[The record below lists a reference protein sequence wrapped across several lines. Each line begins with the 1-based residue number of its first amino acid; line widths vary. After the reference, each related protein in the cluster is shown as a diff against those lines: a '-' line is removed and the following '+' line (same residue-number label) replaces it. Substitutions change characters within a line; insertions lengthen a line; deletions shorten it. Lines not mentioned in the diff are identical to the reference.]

1 MPDIKLTYF
10 DFAGSRGEECR
21 LALHVAGVPFEDE
34 RLAGKQWGDIK
45 GSTPYGALP
54 VLTIAGKG
62 QLAQSNAILTF
73 IGRGHGLHPSDAWEA
88 ARHEAILA
96 ACEEL
101 RHRVN
106 EVLAIKEEPARKE
119 AREAMASGLL
129 QTWAARL
136 ERQIEGPFVAGDR
149 LHVADLKLF
158 IVVGW
163 FAKGVVDHVPPHVF
177 EPFRKLT
184 GLYDAVARHEKVASW
199 YARGG

>member
-34 RLAGKQWGDIK
+34 RLAGKQWGDLK
-45 GSTPYGALP
+45 ASTPYGALP
-54 VLTIAGKG
+54 VLTVACKG

-129 QTWAARL
+129 QTWGARL

>member
-34 RLAGKQWGDIK
+34 RLAGKQWGDLK
-45 GSTPYGALP
+45 ASTPYGALP
-54 VLTIAGKG
+54 VLAVAGKG

-163 FAKGVVDHVPPHVF
+163 FAKGVVDHVPSHVF
-177 EPFRKLT
+177 EPFGKLT